1 MMKKLGNEVTDVEI
15 KDIITESGSSKASGI
30 TYAEFQKLMGMGI
43 KNLREPED
51 PEDEL
56 RHAFRLF
63 DQDGDGA
70 WRPNPDPHLSDLRPG
85 GRRRVGVLCR
95 SGCCGSA
102 PAPPPLDARHRDCP
116 PGRAGARRAAL
127 SSHALPQDSSP
138 PRSSARLSPATATSK
153 RPTRRWSRS

>member
-63 DQDGDGA
+63 DQDKDGFIS
-70 WRPNPDPHLSDLRPG
+70 PKEMIS
-85 GRRRVGVLCR
+85 
-95 SGCCGSA
+95 
-102 PAPPPLDARHRDCP
+102 
-116 PGRAGARRAAL
+116 AL
-127 SSHALPQDSSP
+127 SKFGITINDKEVKQLIGE
-138 PRSSARLSPATATSK
+138 ATLGGEK
-153 RPTRRWSRS
+153 RVNFETFKKVITQAVH